1 MSSSST
7 RESAARGPR
16 ALSPGASRA
25 QTTPLVALIALF
37 AVCTGL
43 SLYATTLGA
52 VTPDETAN
60 ALAEPTLERVY
71 DDVSEG
77 GVVSPVGLPRD
88 GPATPDGYLVAVVV
102 TTPKGTWT
110 NGRRPPEAAGRVA
123 TVGSAGVDSAGTDT
137 DGVDSAE
144 RPVSVA
150 TVDGDV
156 VWGTLRVWVWR

>member
-7 RESAARGPR
+7 RETARRIATACGP
-16 ALSPGASRA
+16 GDDASRA
-25 QTTPLVALIALF
+25 QTTPVVALIALF

-52 VTPDETAN
+52 VLPGETEN

-71 DDVSEG
+71 DDASEG
-77 GVVSPVGLPRD
+77 GVVSPVGLPSA
-88 GPATPDGYLVAVVV
+88 GSAIPDGYRVAVAV

-110 NGRRPPEAAGRVA
+110 NGRRPPDASSLE
-123 TVGSAGVDSAGTDT
+123 VDHAD
-137 DGVDSAE
+137 DRAVDHAD

-150 TVDGDV
+150 TGDGDV
-156 VWGTLRVWVWR
+156 VWGTLDVWVWR

>member
-7 RESAARGPR
+7 REIAVVGDTP
-16 ALSPGASRA
+16 PGASRA

-71 DDVSEG
+71 DEISAG

-88 GPATPDGYLVAVVV
+88 GPSAPDGYLVAVAV
-102 TTPKGTWT
+102 TTPDETWT
-110 NGRRPPEAAGRVA
+110 NGRRPPEI
-123 TVGSAGVDSAGTDT
+123 GSQHTP
-137 DGVDSAE
+137 VDSAE
-144 RPVSVA
+144 RPVSVGTA
-150 TVDGDV
+150 DGDV

>member
-7 RESAARGPR
+7 RESAGRRAVARCRIDDGT
-16 ALSPGASRA
+16 SRA
-25 QTTPLVALIALF
+25 QTTPVVALIALF

-52 VTPDETAN
+52 VTPDETEN

-77 GVVSPVGLPRD
+77 GVVSPVGLPSA
-88 GPATPDGYLVAVVV
+88 GPSLPDGYRVAVVV
-102 TTPKGTWT
+102 TTPTGTWT
-110 NGRRPPEAAGRVA
+110 NGRHPPA
-123 TVGSAGVDSAGTDT
+123 SSGVP
-137 DGVDSAE
+137 VDHAE

-150 TVDGDV
+150 TGDGDV
-156 VWGTLRVWVWR
+156 VWGTLDVWVWR

>member
-7 RESAARGPR
+7 RER
-16 ALSPGASRA
+16 AVFGRATPGASRA

-37 AVCTGL
+37 AVCTGI

-52 VTPDETAN
+52 VTPGETTN

-71 DDVSEG
+71 DEVSEG

-88 GPATPDGYLVAVVV
+88 GPATPDGYLVAVAV
-102 TTPKGTWT
+102 TAPKGTWT
-110 NGRRPPEAAGRVA
+110 NGRRPPESGSGNGVA
-123 TVGSAGVDSAGTDT
+123 PATNVDT
-137 DGVDSAE
+137 AE

-150 TVDGDV
+150 TADGNV
-156 VWGTLRVWVWR
+156 VWGTLRVWMWR